1 MSHLEYCTPLL
12 HNLNKGQID
21 FLVKLQKRCAR
32 TVLSCSNQTHSKPLF
47 ISLNWLLFPQI
58 IELQIA
64 MLMYKIK
71 HALCP
76 QYLQEM
82 FASSS
87 KVPCTSNG
95 AMYIKRGASNN
106 FDKTFA
112 YYGARTWNLLP
123 CASKDS
129 PFLGVLR
136 RHVETF

>member
-1 MSHLEYCTPLL
+1 
-12 HNLNKGQID
+12 
-21 FLVKLQKRCAR
+21 
-32 TVLSCSNQTHSKPLF
+32 
-47 ISLNWLLFPQI
+47 
-58 IELQIA
+58 

-129 PFLGVLR
+129 PLLEIFKKACRNVLMDKIKMDS
-136 RHVETF
+136 FNYGWIL